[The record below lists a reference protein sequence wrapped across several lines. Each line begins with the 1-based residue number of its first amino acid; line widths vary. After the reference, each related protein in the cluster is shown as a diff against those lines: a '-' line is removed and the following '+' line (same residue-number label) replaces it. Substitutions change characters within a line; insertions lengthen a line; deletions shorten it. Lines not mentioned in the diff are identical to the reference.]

1 MDGSLA
7 KTVNLVD
14 KDGANDGF
22 VDEYNIDVSVSV
34 PAGRH
39 EIKLDNGGNDWYTID
54 FVTFTNAVMK
64 SSKARVIGLCNN
76 DFAMVWVQNKE
87 HTWWSV
93 VNNKTIET
101 LESVDFEIVG
111 FQNGT
116 YNVEWWNTYTGEV
129 VKTESIQAVGG
140 RIALYVENLDKDVAI
155 KIVSSIIPM

>member
-1 MDGSLA
+1 
-7 KTVNLVD
+7 
-14 KDGANDGF
+14 
-22 VDEYNIDVSVSV
+22 
-34 PAGRH
+34 
-39 EIKLDNGGNDWYTID
+39 
-54 FVTFTNAVMK
+54 
-64 SSKARVIGLCNN
+64 
-76 DFAMVWVQNKE
+76 
-87 HTWWSV
+87 V